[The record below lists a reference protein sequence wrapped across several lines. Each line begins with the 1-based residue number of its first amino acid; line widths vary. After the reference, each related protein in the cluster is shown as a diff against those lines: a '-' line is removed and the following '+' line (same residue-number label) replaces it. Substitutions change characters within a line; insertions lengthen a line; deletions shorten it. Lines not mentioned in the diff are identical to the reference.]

1 SDEKQ
6 KEAAEHLYN
15 ELQKENIDVILD
27 DRNERA
33 GVKFN
38 DSDLIGIPIRLTIG
52 KKIEDSML
60 ELKER
65 TKDTI
70 EELSIFEVISR
81 VQDILEE

>member
-1 SDEKQ
+1 
-6 KEAAEHLYN
+6 
-15 ELQKENIDVILD
+15 
-27 DRNERA
+27 
-33 GVKFN
+33 
-38 DSDLIGIPIRLTIG
+38 
-52 KKIEDSML
+52 ML